1 MMKKLL
7 IGLFAVLCAGGAS
20 AQQLDVNGQVN
31 NVTPKVVA
39 KSGVLS
45 NVLGLDV
52 KTQQNKKADSK
63 FKTHYI
69 WANASQ
75 MQQQVRQNMP
85 MMSANGNFAKIAKA
99 EKAATEALT
108 WWGYDQAEK
117 VATFGNDLLD
127 QVLEETVFGG
137 QNNYNVACVIPSNFA
152 KAKIDSV
159 AFLVSTSATY
169 DNLTIWAAPYATIQ
183 TKDGYYYNPPM
194 TADDATVKYT
204 IPAAEVKATIDAAVK
219 DGHSLTFIEAK
230 LPKSFT
236 IPAEG
241 AFVGYSFDGKSSDR
255 GIVAWY
261 NGGTEGGL
269 LYQYQYKGETV
280 WDSFKSLGIGDLT
293 TMIGMDASDCDA
305 NDAAVQAGSES
316 TTLINTAQQ
325 YPFYITNNSA
335 KPINQIT
342 YTITI
347 DNEEG
352 EVQTL
357 DLKSPIESM
366 ATASLPLKKSFEDE
380 GVHTIELKVL
390 KVNGNDNVN
399 KNISASYSI
408 IALEKS
414 ADRVSVVEEQTGTWC
429 GWCPRGHVGLELLN
443 KKLGDKVI
451 TLAGHFSGDET
462 TVDPMNI
469 YQLTNNSTQAEAF
482 ADYGWVT
489 MQLSSML
496 GSGGFPGAMF
506 DRLIAGDPYVGIN
519 TTKGKN
525 GTYEF
530 SADALVKTIQ
540 EQIPSE
546 ADFSMTASWADDK
559 NTDIKVDLTT
569 TFNYD
574 RFGEFPY
581 GVAFVL
587 SENGM
592 TGKGATWKQTNYY
605 SKLMGAQGASDYNN
619 PDMSAWFK
627 GGSYVSTTY
636 DNVVVQAWN
645 PLGNAA
651 IVDKS
656 KTDIIKGEA
665 IPFSATLKVN
675 SDLIQNYD
683 NLTLSALLVNLKS
696 YAVVNAAKVVLGKCA
711 AGIEDVN
718 SEANNN
724 VVSRYN
730 VNGMHINGAQKG
742 LNIVKLANGKVVKM
756 AVK

>member
-1 MMKKLL
+1 MKKLL

-31 NVTPKVVA
+31 NASPRVVA

-45 NVLGLDV
+45 NVLGLDA
-52 KTQQNKKADSK
+52 KTQQNKKAD
-63 FKTHYI
+63 FKLKSNHI

-75 MQQQVRQNMP
+75 MQQQARLNMP
-85 MMSANGNFAKIAKA
+85 MLSANAKVAKA
-99 EKAATEALT
+99 EKAAAEEGLT
-108 WWGYDQAEK
+108 WFSYINS
-117 VATFGNDLLD
+117 NDVGAVGFDALASGLGVD
-127 QVLEETVFGG
+127 FLAG
-137 QNNYNVACVIPSNFA
+137 QNKYNVAIMAPSNYA

-159 AFLVSTSATY
+159 EFFVLSGCQY
-169 DNLTIWAAPYATIQ
+169 DNLTVWVSS
-183 TKDGYYYNPPM
+183 
-194 TADDATVKYT
+194 VKYET
-204 IPAAEVKATIDAAVK
+204 VEGKNYLTFPESADKADAKVVVPAADVKAVLD
-219 DGHSLTFIEAK
+219 K
-230 LPKSFT
+230 LPKNYVGPVSVKLPTPFT

-241 AFVGYSFDGKSSDR
+241 ALVGYSFDGKSSDSP
-255 GIVAWY
+255 IVLA
-261 NGGTEGGL
+261 GTSTEAAGFFFQYDYEG
-269 LYQYQYKGETV
+269 ER
-280 WDSFKSLGIGDLT
+280 SFESLASVIR
-293 TMIGMDASDCDA
+293 MSSSIQVGMDVSDCEA
-305 NDAAVQAGSES
+305 NDATVATDPET
-316 TTLINTAQQ
+316 TTLINTDQQ
-325 YPFYITNNSA
+325 YPFYVTNNSA
-335 KPINQIT
+335 KPITQIT
-342 YTITI
+342 YHFTI
-347 DNEEG
+347 DG
-352 EVQTL
+352 EQQPEKTL
-357 DLKSPIESM
+357 DLSSPIESM
-366 ATASLPLKKSFEDE
+366 QTVSLPLTKKFEDE
-380 GVHTIELKVL
+380 GVHTIELTL
-390 KVNGNDNVN
+390 SKVNGNENVN
-399 KNISASYSI
+399 ESSSATYSV

-429 GWCPRGHVGLELLN
+429 GWCPRGHVALDLLN
-443 KKLGDKVI
+443 KQLGDKVV
-451 TLAGHFSGDET
+451 TLAGHFTNSESQ
-462 TVDPMNI
+462 VDPMNI
-469 YQLTNNSTQAEAF
+469 LGDNITSQAEAF
-482 ADYGWVT
+482 ADYGWVAIN
-489 MQLSSML
+489 LSSLL
-496 GSGGFPGAMF
+496 GGGGFPGAMF
-506 DRLIAGDPYVGIN
+506 DRLIAADPYVGIN
-519 TTKGKN
+519 TTKSKN

-530 SADALVKTIQ
+530 GATALVKAIQ
-540 EQIPSE
+540 EKIPSE

-574 RFGEFPY
+574 RYGSFPY

-592 TGKGATWKQTNYY
+592 TGKGATWKQLNYY
-605 SKLMGAQGASDYNN
+605 SKLAGVNGASDFNN
-619 PDMSAWFK
+619 PDMAAWFK

-645 PLGNAA
+645 PIGNAA

-656 KTDIIKGEA
+656 QTDIIKGEA

-730 VNGMHINGAQKG
+730 VNGMRINGAQKG

>member
-1 MMKKLL
+1 MKKLL

-31 NVTPKVVA
+31 NTSPRVVA
-39 KSGVLS
+39 KSGVLA
-45 NVLGLDV
+45 NVLGLDT
-52 KTQQNKKADSK
+52 KTQQTKKADSK

-69 WANASQ
+69 WANANQ

-99 EKAATEALT
+99 EKAAPESLI
-108 WWGYDQAEK
+108 WWGYDQSEQ
-117 VATFGNDLLD
+117 VASFGNDLLD
-127 QVLEETVFGG
+127 QILKANVFEG

-159 AFLVSTSATY
+159 AFLINTSATY
-169 DNLTIWAAPYATIQ
+169 DNLTIWVAPYAILQ
-183 TKDGYYYNPPM
+183 TDSGNFYNPPM

-219 DGHSLTFIEAK
+219 DKYSLTFIEAK

-241 AFVGYSFDGKSSDR
+241 AYVGYSFDGKSSDR

-261 NGGTEGGL
+261 NGGSEGGL
-269 LYQYQYKGETV
+269 LYQYQYQGKTV
-280 WDSFKSLGIGDLT
+280 WDSFTQLGIGDLT

-347 DNEEG
+347 DGEEG
-352 EVQTL
+352 EVKTL
-357 DLKSPIESM
+357 DLNSPIQSM
-366 ATASLPLKKSFEDE
+366 ATASLPLTTKFEDE
-380 GVHTIELKVL
+380 GVHTIELKVS
-390 KVNGNDNVN
+390 KVNGNDNIN
-399 KNISASYSI
+399 KQSSASYSI

-429 GWCPRGHVGLELLN
+429 GWCPRGHVALDLLN
-443 KKLGDKVI
+443 KQLGDKVV
-451 TLAGHFSGDET
+451 TLAGHFTNSQSQ
-462 TVDPMNI
+462 VDPMNI
-469 YQLTNNSTQAEAF
+469 LGDNITSQAEAY
-482 ADYGWVT
+482 ADYGWVA
-489 MQLSSML
+489 MNLSSML
-496 GSGGFPGAMF
+496 GGGGFPGAMF
-506 DRLIAGDPYVGIN
+506 DRVLAADPYVAAN

-530 SADALVKTIQ
+530 GATALVKALQ

-546 ADFSMTASWADDK
+546 ADFSMTASWANDQ

-574 RFGEFPY
+574 RFGSFPY

-592 TGKGATWKQTNYY
+592 TGKGVTWKQLNYF
-605 SKLMGAQGASDYNN
+605 SKLAGVNGASDFNN
-619 PDMSAWFK
+619 PDMAAWFK

-645 PLGNAA
+645 PLGNAP

-656 KTDIIKGEA
+656 VTDIVKGEA
-665 IPFSATLKVN
+665 IPFSTTLKVN
-675 SDLIQNYD
+675 SDLIQNKD
-683 NLTLSALLVNLKS
+683 NLTISALLVNLNS
-696 YAVVNAAKVVLGKCA
+696 YAVVNAAKVVLGKSA

-730 VNGMHINGAQKG
+730 VNGMRINGAQKG

>member
-1 MMKKLL
+1 MKKLL

-31 NVTPKVVA
+31 NVTPRIVA
-39 KSGVLS
+39 KSGVLA
-45 NVLGLDV
+45 NVLGLDT
-52 KTQQNKKADSK
+52 KTQQTKKADFK
-63 FKTHYI
+63 FKSNHI
-69 WANASQ
+69 WTNANDVKKNA
-75 MQQQVRQNMP
+75 QNMP
-85 MMSANGNFAKIAKA
+85 LMSANANVAKMAKA
-99 EKAATEALT
+99 EAATTNDLT
-108 WWGYDQAEK
+108 WFSYVNSNKLGVMGFDFLAENLK
-117 VATFGNDLLD
+117 NAEF
-127 QVLEETVFGG
+127 FAG
-137 QNNYNVACVIPSNFA
+137 QTKYNIACMVPANYA

-159 AFLVSTSATY
+159 EFFVLSGCQY
-169 DNLTIWAAPYATIQ
+169 DNLTVWATPVKILEEQGQQYI
-183 TKDGYYYNPPM
+183 DMPES
-194 TADDATVKYT
+194 ADKAEVKYE
-204 IPAAEVKATIDAAVK
+204 IPAADVEAVLK
-219 DGHSLTFIEAK
+219 KLPENYVGPISIK
-230 LPKSFT
+230 LPKPLT
-236 IPAEG
+236 IGSDG
-241 AFVGYSFDGKSSDR
+241 AIVGYSFDGKSSDTPVVLAGSSNEDGGFLFQFEDDGKR
-255 GIVAWY
+255 NFMSFAGIFGQSSTINV
-261 NGGTEGGL
+261 
-269 LYQYQYKGETV
+269 
-280 WDSFKSLGIGDLT
+280 
-293 TMIGMDASDCDA
+293 GMDVSDCEA

-357 DLKSPIESM
+357 DLNSPIESM

-380 GVHTIELKVL
+380 GVHTIELKVS

-399 KNISASYSI
+399 KNTSASYSI
-408 IALEKS
+408 IALEKA

-469 YQLTNNSTQAEAF
+469 YQLTNNSTQAEAY

-506 DRLIAGDPYVGIN
+506 DRLIAADPYVGIN

-546 ADFSMTASWADDK
+546 ADFSMTATWADDK

-605 SKLMGAQGASDYNN
+605 SKLLGAQGASDYNN

-656 KTDIIKGEA
+656 KTDIVKGEG
-665 IPFSATLKVN
+665 ISFNTTLNVN

>member
-1 MMKKLL
+1 MKKLL

-31 NVTPKVVA
+31 NVTHKVVA
-39 KSGVLS
+39 KSGVLA
-45 NVLGLDV
+45 NVLGLDA
-52 KTQQNKKADSK
+52 KTQQTKKADSK

-69 WANASQ
+69 WANANQ

-99 EKAATEALT
+99 EKAATESLI
-108 WWGYDQAEK
+108 WWGYDQSEQ
-117 VATFGNDLLD
+117 VASFGNDLLD
-127 QVLEETVFGG
+127 QILKANVFGG

-159 AFLVSTSATY
+159 AFLINTSATY
-169 DNLTIWAAPYATIQ
+169 DNLTIWVAPYAILQ
-183 TKDGYYYNPPM
+183 TDSGNFYNPPM

-219 DGHSLTFIEAK
+219 DKYSFTFIEAK

-261 NGGTEGGL
+261 NGGSEGGL
-269 LYQYQYKGETV
+269 LYQYQYQGKTV
-280 WDSFKSLGIGDLT
+280 WDSFTQLGIGDLT

-347 DNEEG
+347 DGEEG
-352 EVQTL
+352 EVKTL
-357 DLKSPIESM
+357 DLNSPIQSM
-366 ATASLPLKKSFEDE
+366 ATTSLPLTTKFEDE
-380 GVHTIELKVL
+380 GVHTIELKVS
-390 KVNGNDNVN
+390 KVNGNDNIN
-399 KNISASYSI
+399 KQSSASYSI

-429 GWCPRGHVGLELLN
+429 GWCPRGHVALDLLN
-443 KKLGDKVI
+443 KQLGDKVV
-451 TLAGHFSGDET
+451 TLAGHFTNSQSQ
-462 TVDPMNI
+462 VDPMNI
-469 YQLTNNSTQAEAF
+469 LGDNITSQAEAY
-482 ADYGWVT
+482 ADYGWVA
-489 MQLSSML
+489 MNLSSML
-496 GSGGFPGAMF
+496 GGGGFPGAMF
-506 DRLIAGDPYVGIN
+506 DRVVAADPYVGIN
-519 TTKGKN
+519 TKKGKN

-530 SADALVKTIQ
+530 GATALVKAIQ

-574 RFGEFPY
+574 RFGSFPY

-592 TGKGATWKQTNYY
+592 TGKGVTWKQLNYF
-605 SKLMGAQGASDYNN
+605 SKLAGVNGASDFNN
-619 PDMSAWFK
+619 PDMAAWFK

-645 PLGNAA
+645 PFGNAA

-656 KTDIIKGEA
+656 VTDIVKGEA
-665 IPFSATLKVN
+665 IPFSTTLKVN
-675 SDLIQNYD
+675 SDLIQNKD
-683 NLTLSALLVNLKS
+683 NLTISALLVNLNS
-696 YAVVNAAKVVLGKCA
+696 YAVVNAAKVVLGKSA

-730 VNGMHINGAQKG
+730 VNGMRINGAQKG

>member
-1 MMKKLL
+1 MKKLL

-31 NVTPKVVA
+31 NASPRVVA

-45 NVLGLDV
+45 NVLGLDA
-52 KTQQNKKADSK
+52 KTQQTKKAD
-63 FKTHYI
+63 FKLKSNHI
-69 WANASQ
+69 WANSNQ
-75 MQQQVRQNMP
+75 MQQVRQNMP
-85 MMSANGNFAKIAKA
+85 MLSANAKVAKA
-99 EKAATEALT
+99 EKAAAEEGLT
-108 WWGYDQAEK
+108 WFSYINS
-117 VATFGNDLLD
+117 NDVGAVGFDMLANGLGAD
-127 QVLEETVFGG
+127 FLAG
-137 QNNYNVACVIPSNFA
+137 QNKYNVAFMVPSNYA

-159 AFLVSTSATY
+159 EFFVLSGCQY
-169 DNLTIWAAPYATIQ
+169 DNLTVWVSS
-183 TKDGYYYNPPM
+183 
-194 TADDATVKYT
+194 VKYET
-204 IPAAEVKATIDAAVK
+204 VEGKNYLTFPESADKADAKVVVPAADVKAVLD
-219 DGHSLTFIEAK
+219 K
-230 LPKSFT
+230 LPKNYVGPVSVKLPTPFT

-241 AFVGYSFDGKSSDR
+241 ALVGYSFDGKSSDSP
-255 GIVAWY
+255 IVLA
-261 NGGTEGGL
+261 GTSTEAAGFFFQYDYEG
-269 LYQYQYKGETV
+269 ER
-280 WDSFKSLGIGDLT
+280 SFESLASV
-293 TMIGMDASDCDA
+293 IGMSSSIQVGMDVSDCEA
-305 NDAAVQAGSES
+305 NDATVATDPET
-316 TTLINTAQQ
+316 TTLVNTDQQ
-325 YPFYITNNSA
+325 YPFYVTNNSA
-335 KPINQIT
+335 KPITQIT
-342 YTITI
+342 YHFTI
-347 DNEEG
+347 DG
-352 EVQTL
+352 EQQPEKTL
-357 DLKSPIESM
+357 DLSSPIESM
-366 ATASLPLKKSFEDE
+366 KTVSLPLTKKFEDE
-380 GVHTIELKVL
+380 GLHTIELTL
-390 KVNGNDNVN
+390 SKVNGNENVN
-399 KNISASYSI
+399 ESSSATYSV

-429 GWCPRGHVGLELLN
+429 GWCPRGHVALDLLN
-443 KKLGDKVI
+443 KQLGDKVV
-451 TLAGHFSGDET
+451 TLAGHFTNSESQ
-462 TVDPMNI
+462 VDPMNI
-469 YQLTNNSTQAEAF
+469 LGDNITSQAEAF
-482 ADYGWVT
+482 ADYGWVAIN
-489 MQLSSML
+489 LSSLL
-496 GSGGFPGAMF
+496 GGGGFPGAMF
-506 DRLIAGDPYVGIN
+506 DRLIAADPYVGIN
-519 TTKGKN
+519 TTKSKN

-530 SADALVKTIQ
+530 GATALVKAIQ
-540 EQIPSE
+540 EKIPSE

-574 RFGEFPY
+574 RFGSFPY

-592 TGKGATWKQTNYY
+592 TGKGATWKQLNYY
-605 SKLMGAQGASDYNN
+605 SKLAGVNGASDFNN
-619 PDMSAWFK
+619 PDMAAWFK

-645 PLGNAA
+645 PIGNAA

-656 KTDIIKGEA
+656 QTDIIKGEA

-730 VNGMHINGAQKG
+730 VNGMRINGAQKG